1 MYRKAIFDVIV
12 ILFTHIPI
20 STHDFWT

>member
-12 ILFTHIPI
+12 ILFAHIPV